1 VIAAW
6 SETMRD
12 ALDWADPPVCAP
24 VDWLLDDRLA
34 ADWLADDPLVDDRL
48 VDDWPATAA
57 EPAVLD
63 VLALLTL
70 VIARVTA
77 AMRSAWL
84 RVSACWSRWICCR
97 VGAVRNA
104 PMHAVICAADGA
116 VVGPEVLLGDGPL
129 GGGEVV
135 AGGAVVGAAVVL
147 GAGGVVLAEGRD
159 GDEPDGKNGTH

>member
-1 VIAAW
+1 MSAAW
-6 SETMRD
+6 SETTRD

-24 VDWLLDDRLA
+24 VDWLPDDRLAADWLA

-84 RVSACWSRWICCR
+84 RVSACWSR
-97 VGAVRNA
+97 
-104 PMHAVICAADGA
+104 
-116 VVGPEVLLGDGPL
+116 
-129 GGGEVV
+129 
-135 AGGAVVGAAVVL
+135 
-147 GAGGVVLAEGRD
+147 
-159 GDEPDGKNGTH
+159 